1 MVYQRILVA
10 FDGSDLAR
18 AAFKKAVNIA
28 KEMRATLD
36 IIAVIDNHLLKDVS
50 SFDTDYLHQ
59 ISDGVSNQLSS
70 LVDEAKAQQVTAR
83 QYVKLGNPK
92 VIISQDAFTQPHDL
106 IILGATGMSKVEK
119 IFVGSVTEYVI
130 DHASSSCL
138 IVKK

>member
-70 LVDEAKAQQVTAR
+70 LVDEAKAQQVTAG

-119 IFVGSVTEYVI
+119 IFIGSVTEYVI